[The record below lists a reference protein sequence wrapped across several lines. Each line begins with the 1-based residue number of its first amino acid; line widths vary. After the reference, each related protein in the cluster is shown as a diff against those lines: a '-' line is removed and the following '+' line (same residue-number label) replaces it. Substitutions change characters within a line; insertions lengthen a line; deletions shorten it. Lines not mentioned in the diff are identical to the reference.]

1 MDPLHIT
8 EFASER
14 YFSKLRQ
21 LNEPSDNAASSSEA
35 PAAAATSPPLPTG
48 PTFTLP
54 LGRQRSLD
62 NDLPPLTL
70 RPSEQKKRSLGH
82 DLTALRTQRR
92 PSFAGSFGR
101 LTSKVTVI
109 HKVPSIVEHREEI
122 LAVDPV
128 AAQNFNLSDLFL
140 ALPNELQAQIIAPL
154 PIHSVLT
161 LRLVSKSFHTIV
173 TLNESTIA
181 RYHIANSL
189 PAYALRLYPLP
200 DPAWINLHYLCS
212 IWHRL
217 HVAEKLSTMIAAQAT
232 KEIFLRNT
240 DALRLEFE
248 PQHKRMRQR
257 LMPLVFTLFHFFE
270 TYRDIHI
277 KRLTSEPPLHH
288 QAYTLNP
295 IEAEVMAMYDDQT
308 LLKVHQVFPLV
319 VSSFSRRLRPPSYV
333 GTLERSIK
341 GYLKDRPADEVYA
354 TILAVGGLRQAQRF
368 WETKGYNA
376 RRAAVDTWYGFV
388 TRSPVEAAPKSKM
401 SLITHLGRKK
411 SKQAAEASSSEST
424 TNHDATSCREWFC
437 VKPSCQATRRRHSTD
452 NLVFH
457 SSLAAGPPMSPL
469 SRDQL
474 RLMLPDLQ
482 HLSNIWMHTAEAL
495 ILERQIVPRAQD
507 IKRNTQVLLELIR
520 DDGLEMDNWISGTPP
535 DPARANSNTEQQEGM
550 GAPGGV
556 SD

>member
-35 PAAAATSPPLPTG
+35 PAAVAIPNPPLPTG

-62 NDLPPLTL
+62 NDLPPLDL

-101 LTSKVTVI
+101 LTSKVNVI
-109 HKVPSIVEHREEI
+109 HKGVPSIVEHREEI

-128 AAQNFNLSDLFL
+128 AAQNLNLSDLFL

-154 PIHSVLT
+154 PIHTVLT

-189 PAYALRLYPLP
+189 PAYSLKLYPLP

-217 HVAEKLSTMIAAQAT
+217 HVAEKLSTMISAQAA

-240 DALRLEFE
+240 DALRREFE
-248 PQHKRMRQR
+248 PQHRRMRQR

-277 KRLTSEPPLHH
+277 KRLTSEPPLHR

-376 RRAAVDTWYGFV
+376 RRAAVDAWYGFL
-388 TRSPVEAAPKSKM
+388 TRSPVEAPPKSKM
-401 SLITHLGRKK
+401 SFVSHFGRNRA
-411 SKQAAEASSSEST
+411 KQAAEASSSDSST
-424 TNHDATSCREWFC
+424 IHDATSCREWFC
-437 VKPSCQATRRRHSTD
+437 VKPSCQAARRRHSTD
-452 NLVFH
+452 NLVFY
-457 SSLAAGPPMSPL
+457 SSLADGPPMSPL
-469 SRDQL
+469 PRDLL

-495 ILERQIVPRAQD
+495 ILQRQIVPRAQD
-507 IKRNTQVLLELIR
+507 IKRNTHVLLELIR
-520 DDGLEMDNWISGTPP
+520 DDGMVLDDWTSGTPVQ
-535 DPARANSNTEQQEGM
+535 ANMNTEQQEGM
-550 GAPGGV
+550 GVPGGL